1 MGENDEMST
10 ERATETDEQIVDAF
24 AAHLDLERGR
34 SEHTVRAYRREAAA
48 LLAHLREVERIA
60 PADLDV
66 TALRSWLGARAE
78 TGAGA
83 STLARSAAA
92 ARTFTTWLA
101 ATGRTPHDVGGRLR
115 APRRGRHLPTVL
127 TDEQAGALLD
137 GIVTEPAP
145 RRSDTPAPGADADS
159 EDAAPARGDTPTP
172 GSTSKQGGAT
182 MPASA
187 ATQGGTATRD
197 GAVTRDGTAT
207 EGDTAGEGTS
217 AGGAPAEEPSEVDPV
232 QRAVQLRDAAVLELL
247 YSSGLRV
254 SELVAL
260 DLGGIDMAQGTVRVR
275 GKGDKERIV
284 PVGVPALEA
293 LRRWETEGRPVLAG
307 ATAAGRGRA
316 QAPGNGRAGTSAAR
330 RAKAPGRA
338 LFLGVRGGRLG
349 DRAVRTLVDRYA
361 ARAGIARH
369 VTPHTLRHSAAT
381 HLVEGGADLRSV
393 QDFLGHSSLATT
405 QIYTHVS
412 AERLRS
418 TVEQAHP
425 RA

>member
-1 MGENDEMST
+1 MST
-10 ERATETDEQIVDAF
+10 ERATETDEQIVNAF

-60 PADLDV
+60 AAELDV

-101 ATGRTPHDVGGRLR
+101 ATGRIPHDVGGRLR
-115 APRRGRHLPTVL
+115 APRRGRHLPAVL

-145 RRSDTPAPGADADS
+145 RRSDVPAPGADADS
-159 EDAAPARGDTPTP
+159 MVLAPAQSGTPMHGIP
-172 GSTSKQGGAT
+172 STQSDAPT
-182 MPASA
+182 EDPA
-187 ATQGGTATRD
+187 
-197 GAVTRDGTAT
+197 
-207 EGDTAGEGTS
+207 
-217 AGGAPAEEPSEVDPV
+217 PVDPV

-307 ATAAGRGRA
+307 ATAAGGGTA
-316 QAPGNGRAGTSAAR
+316 QASGNGRAGTSAAR

>member
-1 MGENDEMST
+1 MGENDGMST

-101 ATGRTPHDVGGRLR
+101 ATGRIPHDVGGRLR

-145 RRSDTPAPGADADS
+145 RRSDVPAPGADTDS
-159 EDAAPARGDTPTP
+159 EEAAPGRGGTPTP
-172 GSTSKQGGAT
+172 GST
-182 MPASA
+182 
-187 ATQGGTATRD
+187 ATRD
-197 GAVTRDGTAT
+197 GAATRDGTAT
-207 EGDTAGEGTS
+207 EGETAAEDAT
-217 AGGAPAEEPSEVDPV
+217 ADGAPAEEPSEVDPV

-307 ATAAGRGRA
+307 ATAAGRGTA

>member
-1 MGENDEMST
+1 MST

-60 PADLDV
+60 PAELDV

-101 ATGRTPHDVGGRLR
+101 ATGRIPHDVGGRLR

-145 RRSDTPAPGADADS
+145 RRSDVPAPGADTDS
-159 EDAAPARGDTPTP
+159 EDAAPARGGTPTP
-172 GSTSKQGGAT
+172 GS
-182 MPASA
+182 
-187 ATQGGTATRD
+187 TATRD

-207 EGDTAGEGTS
+207 EGETAGEDAT
-217 AGGAPAEEPSEVDPV
+217 ADGAPAEEPSEVDPV

-307 ATAAGRGRA
+307 ATAAGRGTA

-338 LFLGVRGGRLG
+338 FFLGVRGGRLG

>member
-1 MGENDEMST
+1 MGENDGMST

-60 PADLDV
+60 PAELDV

-101 ATGRTPHDVGGRLR
+101 ATGRIPHDVGGRLR

-145 RRSDTPAPGADADS
+145 RRSDVPAPGADADS
-159 EDAAPARGDTPTP
+159 EDAAPARGGTPTP
-172 GSTSKQGGAT
+172 GSTSTQGGAP
-182 MPASA
+182 MAAGA

-207 EGDTAGEGTS
+207 AGDTAGEGTA

-307 ATAAGRGRA
+307 ATAAGRGTA